1 MYPRAGRKA
10 FGVAA
15 ASAQSNAGLTRLA
28 AVIYNPPAMSHELV
42 VRGGTVVSDTA
53 STRADVGV
61 DGGRIAVLAPS
72 LPPGRREIDATG
84 LLVLPGGVD
93 VHTHLDAEVGGV
105 RTADDF
111 ESGTAAAAC
120 GGITTIC
127 DYAWQARGQSLTAA
141 LEAWKAKAAGR
152 AHVDYGFHVIVS
164 DASDGTLAEIPRL
177 VDLGYP
183 SLKVFMINEFGI
195 GDQALMRVL
204 EAARKAG
211 VVVNV
216 HAENGDM
223 LDHCTRTLLA
233 AGRRDPRYYAASRP
247 ALAEAEA
254 TRRVIDYAALVEAE
268 IYIVHLSCAGALDA
282 VSAARRRGVRVWAET
297 RPIYLALTEERYA
310 AGGAEAAKFVGAPPL
325 RTARDQA
332 ALWEGLRSGDIQ
344 AIGSDNTSWTVE
356 QKAAGAGDF
365 TRVPYGV
372 PGLETEM
379 PVIYSEGVSR
389 ARISVHTFVAAFATN
404 PARIFGLYPA
414 KGTIQVGSDADMVL
428 FDPARVDRVDER
440 RLHSRAGYDP
450 FDGFALHG
458 APVLTLSR
466 GEIVARQGQ
475 LVSQAGR
482 GRHLLR
488 RRTSPGG

>member
-1 MYPRAGRKA
+1 
-10 FGVAA
+10 
-15 ASAQSNAGLTRLA
+15 
-28 AVIYNPPAMSHELV
+28 MSHELV
-42 VRGGTVVSDTA
+42 VRGGTVVTA
-53 STRADVGV
+53 TESVRADVGV
-61 DGGRIAVLAPS
+61 DGGRVTALAPS
-72 LPPGRREIDATG
+72 LPGGRREIDAAG

-93 VHTHLDAEVGGV
+93 VHTHLDAEVGGM
-105 RTADDF
+105 RSIDDF

-120 GGITTIC
+120 GGVTTIC

-141 LEAWKAKAAGR
+141 LETWKAKAVGR

-164 DASDGTLAEIPRL
+164 DASDRTLAEIPRL

-195 GDQALMRVL
+195 GDQAIMRVL
-204 EAARKAG
+204 DAARKVD

-223 LDHCTRTLLA
+223 LDHCTRNLLA
-233 AGRRDPRYYAASRP
+233 AGQRDPRYYAASRP
-247 ALAEAEA
+247 TIAEAEA
-254 TRRVIDYAALVEAE
+254 TRRAIDYASLVDAE
-268 IYIVHLSCAGALDA
+268 IYIVHLSCADALEA
-282 VSAARRRGVRVWAET
+282 VSQARRRGVRVWAET

-310 AGGAEAAKFVGAPPL
+310 VGGAEAAKFVGAPPL

-356 QKAAGAGDF
+356 QKAAGAKDF

-379 PVIYSEGVSR
+379 PVIYSEGVGHD
-389 ARISVHTFVAAFATN
+389 RISLQTFVAAFSTN
-404 PARIFGLYPA
+404 PARIFGLYPQ
-414 KGTIQVGSDADMVL
+414 KGTIAVGSDADMVL
-428 FDPARVDRVDER
+428 FDPTGRGVVDER
-440 RLHSRAGYDP
+440 QLHSRAGYDP
-450 FDGFALHG
+450 FNGFALRG
-458 APVLTLSR
+458 MPVLTLSR
-466 GEIVARQGQ
+466 GDVVARRGR
-475 LVSQAGR
+475 LESQAGR

-488 RRTSPGG
+488 RRVSTGA

>member
-1 MYPRAGRKA
+1 
-10 FGVAA
+10 
-15 ASAQSNAGLTRLA
+15 
-28 AVIYNPPAMSHELV
+28 MSHELV
-42 VRGGTVVSDTA
+42 VRGGTVVTA
-53 STRADVGV
+53 TESIRADVGV
-61 DGGRIAVLAPS
+61 DGGRVTALAPS
-72 LPPGRREIDATG
+72 LPTGRREVDAAG

-105 RTADDF
+105 RSVDDF

-120 GGITTIC
+120 GGVTTIC

-141 LEAWKAKAAGR
+141 VEAWKTKAVGR

-164 DASDGTLAEIPRL
+164 DASDRTLAEIPRL
-177 VDLGYP
+177 VDIGYP
-183 SLKVFMINEFGI
+183 SIKVFMINEFGI
-195 GDQALMRVL
+195 GDQAMLRVL
-204 EAARKAG
+204 DAARKVG

-223 LDHCTRTLLA
+223 LDHCTRNLLA

-247 ALAEAEA
+247 PLAEAEA
-254 TRRVIDYAALVEAE
+254 TRRAIDYAALVDAE
-268 IYIVHLSCAGALDA
+268 IYIVHLSCADALEA

-356 QKAAGAGDF
+356 QKAAGAEDF

-379 PVIYSEGVSR
+379 PVIYSEGVSTS
-389 ARISVHTFVAAFATN
+389 RISLHTFVAAFSTN
-404 PARIFGLYPA
+404 PARIFGLYPQ
-414 KGTIQVGSDADMVL
+414 KGTIAVGSDADMVL
-428 FDPARVDRVDER
+428 FDPAGKGRVDER
-440 RLHSRAGYDP
+440 QLHSRAGYDP
-450 FDGFALHG
+450 FDGFALRG
-458 APVLTLSR
+458 VPVLTISR
-466 GEIVARQGQ
+466 GEVVARQGQ

-488 RRTSPGG
+488 RRTTTGA